1 MLRSLSSVLGRPAR
15 NLARDRR
22 GSALLEAA
30 LVMPILVSLFLGLN
44 EYGEGLTASRRVEM
58 AAGTTADLVARLRSV
73 STAELSQ
80 IKPLVDEMLRPFPTD
95 SLRLVITSVV
105 ADDDNTTTVAWSHA
119 EGGATPREQGASVS
133 LPGGLTEPGGSVIVA
148 EVQYTFRSTLA
159 TLIVGDIQMQAEGFS
174 RPRLSAQ
181 IEKAD

>member
-1 MLRSLSSVLGRPAR
+1 MLRSLSCVLGPPAR
-15 NLARDRR
+15 KLARDC
-22 GSALLEAA
+22 GGNALLEAA
-30 LVMPILVSLFLGLN
+30 LVMPILVSLFLGIS

-58 AAGTTADLVARLRSV
+58 VAGTTADIVARLRSV

-80 IKPLVDEMLRPFPTD
+80 IKPLVDEMIRPFPTS

-105 ADDDNTTTVAWSHA
+105 ADEDNNTTVAWSHA
-119 EGGATPREQGASVS
+119 EGGGSPRAMDSAVT
-133 LPGGLTEPGGSVIVA
+133 LPVGLTEPGGSVIFA

-174 RPRLSAQ
+174 RPRLAAQ
-181 IEKAD
+181 IEKTE

>member
-80 IKPLVDEMLRPFPTD
+80 IKPLVDEMLRPFPAD

-119 EGGATPREQGASVS
+119 EGGGTPRAQGASVS
-133 LPGGLTEPGGSVIVA
+133 VPGGLTEPGGSVIVA